1 MSVTIKLV
9 GDVLIPKTLTLLH
22 VSEGK
27 LLIDR
32 EDSTYEARCTDR

>member
-22 VSEGK
+22 ALERK
-27 LLIDR
+27 LLNDR
-32 EDSTYEARCTDR
+32 EDSTNEARCTDR